1 MHRYRSLLPIF
12 VLVAILTSCTKT
24 HDLDAPC
31 PDFGRHCPQTPINDL
46 F

>member
-1 MHRYRSLLPIF
+1 MHRYVHLLPI
-12 VLVAILTSCTKT
+12 VLLAAILASCAKP

-31 PDFGRHCPQTPINDL
+31 PDFGRYCPQTPINDL

>member
-1 MHRYRSLLPIF
+1 MRHLLRLLPMLL
-12 VLVAILTSCTKT
+12 LVSFLASCTKA